1 MNAWH
6 IQSNNLPYANKL
18 RLYFQLCDNTNVSLV
33 EFIYCAA
40 ARVLHFMFQYV
51 ESIYL
56 CWKETFRFLLMY
68 DNMI

>member
-33 EFIYCAA
+33 EFIYCSAA
-40 ARVLHFMFQYV
+40 HVLHMFQYV

>member
-18 RLYFQLCDNTNVSLV
+18 RLYFQLCDNNNVSLV
-33 EFIYCAA
+33 EFIYCSA